1 MKTNDLL
8 LGLRVLVVEDE
19 ALVAMQLEDM
29 LDELGCVVVDVAGT
43 VSRGVALAADAAVAL
58 DGAIL
63 DVNLGG
69 EKVYPVAERLAAR
82 GVPFVFCTGY
92 GVAGIATHF
101 AHGVADPGQALHDQ
115 GQLQALLVSGLMGGR
130 AFLAAPAR
138 ALPGS
143 SATRCRQIAGW
154 RRRWFPA

>member
-1 MKTNDLL
+1 MPSVEPLS
-8 LGLRVLVVEDE
+8 GLRLLVVEDE

-43 VSRGVALAADAAVAL
+43 VSRGVALAGDAGVAL

-69 EKVYPVAERLAAR
+69 EKVYPVAERLAER

-92 GVAGIATHF
+92 GLAGIAGEF
-101 AHGVADPGQALHDQ
+101 AHVPTLAKPYSQQ
-115 GQLQALLVSGLMGGR
+115 QLQDFLVSRLLEHGRGG
-130 AFLAAPAR
+130 
-138 ALPGS
+138 
-143 SATRCRQIAGW
+143 
-154 RRRWFPA
+154 